1 MVLKR
6 EVEELMKKL
15 KHPYSMSKKDVQKLI
30 SELNVRI
37 STLHYV
43 ATHDE
48 KTGLHNINFFKEIF
62 AIESG
67 QALSGKAMSYHS
79 VDIDFLKRLN
89 DYHGH
94 VTVDNLL
101 KRVGMA
107 LAKELRSYDVL
118 ARFGGDEF
126 VIMTPGTS
134 LESACMIADKLRM
147 SVVKDEVLSPY
158 GVTLSLGVASFQTK
172 DNFSTIV
179 ERADK
184 ALYRAKKE
192 GRNKVC
198 F

>member
-67 QALSGKAMSYHS
+67 QALSGKAMSIIL

-126 VIMTPGTS
+126 LVLLPDTRLDVAASVAERVRNSIINDSILAKYS
-134 LESACMIADKLRM
+134 LTM
-147 SVVKDEVLSPY
+147 SF
-158 GVTLSLGVASFQTK
+158 GVASFNNK
-172 DNFSTIV
+172 DDFNSLV

-184 ALYRAKKE
+184 SLYKSKQA
-192 GRNKVC
+192 GRNKVS